1 MGQPN
6 DDDEHT
12 ISDDLCLD
20 KHNIDIIE
28 VWLKHCDLKFVIN
41 LMILSIRHHI
51 KVQVLLLNIHYK

>member
-28 VWLKHCDLKFVIN
+28 VWLKH
-41 LMILSIRHHI
+41 
-51 KVQVLLLNIHYK
+51 